1 MSADRL
7 TDEKTGEPY
16 FGAKVKVDTADLAE
30 LHDVRLFPGMPA
42 EVMILTGEHTLFDY
56 MLAPVQASPTRS
68 FRDN

>member
-1 MSADRL
+1 M
-7 TDEKTGEPY
+7 
-16 FGAKVKVDTADLAE
+16 DTADLAE